1 MTQNSDERERLDGLL
16 RERVFPRYRTLLGA
30 VQGHIGGRVAGR
42 FAFDRIQSGIHGL
55 SHWTRVGCL
64 ALRIVND
71 LPLDGRP
78 RSVDE
83 EAVLLAAFFHDS
95 GRIGEGTEPGHG
107 EAGATILEALAGGM
121 RLDPATVAVAAR
133 AIRLHESKQSP
144 LPTAD
149 RVAIALANGDRV
161 DRVRLGETPI
171 PERMYDDG
179 IWPALVIP
187 SNWLLR
193 TVDQRRTWD
202 ELGDVLGTV
211 TKRKG

>member
-1 MTQNSDERERLDGLL
+1 MMQNSDERERLDGLL
-16 RERVFPRYRTLLGA
+16 RERVLPRYRTLLAA
-30 VQGHIGGRVAGR
+30 VQDHIGGRVGGR
-42 FAFDRIQSGIHGL
+42 YAFDRIQSGIHGL

-64 ALRIVND
+64 ALRIVDD

-78 RSVDE
+78 REVDE

-107 EAGATILEALAGGM
+107 EAGATILEALAEGM
-121 RLDPATVAVAAR
+121 HLDPATVAVAAR
-133 AIRLHESKQSP
+133 AIRLHESNQSP

-161 DRVRLGETPI
+161 DRVRLGEAPI
-171 PERMYDDG
+171 AARMYDDG
-179 IWPALVIP
+179 IWPSLVAP
-187 SNWLLR
+187 STWLLH
-193 TVDQRRTWD
+193 TVNQRRTWD

-211 TKRKG
+211 THRKG